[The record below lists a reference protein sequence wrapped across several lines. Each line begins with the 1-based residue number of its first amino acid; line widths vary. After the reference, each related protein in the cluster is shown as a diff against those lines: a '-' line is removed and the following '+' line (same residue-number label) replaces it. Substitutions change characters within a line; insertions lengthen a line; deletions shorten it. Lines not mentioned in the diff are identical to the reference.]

1 MLRLCASISTFASHM
16 LLLSSTGAVRSLTQ
30 QQPEFY
36 QHQPHPHPQS
46 ESRMSFH
53 ETMSFTDPS
62 PNVTRVTFHNGPV
75 NYVDRLFADD
85 LLDFLIP
92 LQNVTDSTPKVV
104 IFDSANPNFWL
115 GHIDMTT
122 LKTPITDEK
131 KQLGVDY
138 IRFTQLLQNITSTIF
153 IAEIDGRAFGAGNEI
168 AAQMDMR
175 FVGPRAR
182 TGSFEEA
189 LGLVAGGGGQTFM
202 GSILGKAKALE
213 YLLAAK
219 SFTGPAGEALGLY
232 NKYYDDSQTLKDSVL
247 ELAQRIA
254 LFPRV
259 ALNQT
264 KSVLSFLNPPNDAF
278 QLDFDAFYD
287 IEQGPEQQSNVRKFL
302 GLSDN
307 QNANHYELGLGESVM
322 ALYGLWDGGIE

>member
-1 MLRLCASISTFASHM
+1 MRYLCSSLHILASQ
-16 LLLSSTGAVRSLTQ
+16 LPLSLVQ
-30 QQPEFY
+30 QRAALCPEQPAPELSG
-36 QHQPHPHPQS
+36 HG
-46 ESRMSFH
+46 
-53 ETMSFTDPS
+53 TMSFTYPS
-62 PNVTRVTFHNGPV
+62 SNVTRVTINNGPV
-75 NYVDRLFADD
+75 NFVDRLFADD

-92 LQNVTDSTPKVV
+92 LQNVTEDTPKVV
-104 IFDSANPNFWL
+104 IFDSSNPNFWL
-115 GHIDMTT
+115 GHIDMRT
-122 LKTPITDEK
+122 LATPITNEK
-131 KQLGVDY
+131 KQLGADY
-138 IRFTQLLQNITSTIF
+138 MKFTQLLQNITSTVF

-189 LGLVAGGGGQTFM
+189 LGLIAGGGGQTYM
-202 GSILGKAKALE
+202 GAVLGKAKAME

-232 NKYYDDSQTLKDSVL
+232 NKYYDDSQVLKDSVL

-264 KSVLSFLNPPNDAF
+264 KSVLSFLNPPNNAF
-278 QLDFDAFYD
+278 QLDFEAFYD
-287 IEQGPEQQSNVRKFL
+287 IEQGPEQQANVRKFIE
-302 GLSDN
+302 LSED
-307 QNANHYELGLGESVM
+307 QAANHYELGLGESVM
-322 ALYGLWDGGIE
+322 ALYGLWDGSVA

>member
-1 MLRLCASISTFASHM
+1 MTFS
-16 LLLSSTGAVRSLTQ
+16 
-30 QQPEFY
+30 Y
-36 QHQPHPHPQS
+36 
-46 ESRMSFH
+46 
-53 ETMSFTDPS
+53 PS
-62 PNVTRVTFHNGPV
+62 ANITRVTFDNGPV
-75 NYVDRLFADD
+75 NFVDRRFADD

-92 LQNVTDSTPKVV
+92 LQEVTDSTPKVV

-115 GHIDMTT
+115 GHIDMRT
-122 LKTPITDEK
+122 LATPITDEK
-131 KQLGVDY
+131 KQLGADY
-138 IRFTQLLQNITSTIF
+138 IKFTQLLQNITSTIF

-219 SFTGPAGEALGLY
+219 SFDGPAGEALGLY
-232 NKYYDDSQTLKDSVL
+232 NKYYDNSQTLQSSVL

-278 QLDFDAFYD
+278 QLDFEAFYD
-287 IEQGPEQQSNVRKFL
+287 IEQGPEQQANVRRFL
-302 GLSDN
+302 KLSEN
-307 QNANHYELGLGESVM
+307 QTANHYEMGLAESVM
-322 ALYGLWDGGIE
+322 ALYGLWDGGVA

>member
-1 MLRLCASISTFASHM
+1 MTF
-16 LLLSSTGAVRSLTQ
+16 T
-30 QQPEFY
+30 Y
-36 QHQPHPHPQS
+36 
-46 ESRMSFH
+46 
-53 ETMSFTDPS
+53 PS
-62 PNVTRVTFHNGPV
+62 PNITRATINNGPV
-75 NYVDRLFADD
+75 NFVDRLFADD

-104 IFDSANPNFWL
+104 IFDSSNPNFWL
-115 GHIDMTT
+115 GHIDMRT

-131 KQLGVDY
+131 RQLGVDY

-189 LGLVAGGGGQTFM
+189 LGLVAGGGGQTYM
-202 GSILGKAKALE
+202 GAVLGKAKAME

-219 SFTGPAGEALGLY
+219 TFTGPVGEALGLY
-232 NKYYDDSQTLKDSVL
+232 NKYYDNSETLKHSVL

-278 QLDFDAFYD
+278 QLDFEAFYD
-287 IEQGPEQQSNVRKFL
+287 IEQGPEQQANVRRFIQ
-302 GLSDN
+302 LSED
-307 QNANHYELGLGESVM
+307 QTANHYEMGLGESVM
-322 ALYGLWDGGIE
+322 ALYGLWDGGVE

>member
-1 MLRLCASISTFASHM
+1 MQKTLGASFNILATQLLLLCAPGSAS
-16 LLLSSTGAVRSLTQ
+16 SLA
-30 QQPEFY
+30 QQPLVAE
-36 QHQPHPHPQS
+36 QVDLLQQDLPVLSAHG
-46 ESRMSFH
+46 
-53 ETMSFTDPS
+53 TLTFTTPS
-62 PNVTRVTFHNGPV
+62 PNITRATINNGPV
-75 NYVDRLFADD
+75 NFVDRRFADD

-92 LQNVTDSTPKVV
+92 LQNVTDTTPKVV
-104 IFDSANPNFWL
+104 IFDSSNPNFWL
-115 GHIDMTT
+115 GHIDMTS
-122 LKTPITDEK
+122 LKTPITDAK
-131 KQLGVDY
+131 KQLGADY
-138 IRFTQLLQNITSTIF
+138 IKFTQLLQNITSTIF

-175 FVGPRAR
+175 FVGPRAH

-232 NKYYDDSQTLKDSVL
+232 NKYYDDSQALQDSVL
-247 ELAQRIA
+247 QLAQRIA

-278 QLDFDAFYD
+278 QLDFEAFYD
-287 IEQGPEQQSNVRKFL
+287 IEQGDEQQANVRKFIQ
-302 GLSDN
+302 LSED
-307 QNANHYELGLGESVM
+307 QSANHYELGLGESVL
-322 ALYGLWDGGIE
+322 ALYGKWDGSIA

>member
-1 MLRLCASISTFASHM
+1 MQSLCASIH
-16 LLLSSTGAVRSLTQ
+16 LLTSQLLRLSSSEAAHALVLQHRSELCQ
-30 QQPEFY
+30 DYPVDVSA
-36 QHQPHPHPQS
+36 HG
-46 ESRMSFH
+46 
-53 ETMSFTDPS
+53 TMTFTYPS
-62 PNVTRVTFHNGPV
+62 PNITRATINNGPV
-75 NYVDRLFADD
+75 NFVDRLFADD
-85 LLDFLIP
+85 LLDLLIP

-104 IFDSANPNFWL
+104 IFDSSNPNFWL
-115 GHIDMTT
+115 GHIDMRT

-131 KQLGVDY
+131 KQLGADY
-138 IRFTQLLQNITSTIF
+138 MRFTQLLQNITSTIF

-189 LGLVAGGGGQTFM
+189 LGLIAGGGGQTYM
-202 GSILGKAKALE
+202 GAVLGKAKAME

-219 SFTGPAGEALGLY
+219 TFTGPVGEALGLY
-232 NKYYDDSQTLKDSVL
+232 NKYYDNSETLKHSVL

-264 KSVLSFLNPPNDAF
+264 KSVLSFLNPPNNAF
-278 QLDFDAFYD
+278 QLDFEAFYD
-287 IEQGPEQQSNVRKFL
+287 IEQGPEQQANVRRFIQ
-302 GLSDN
+302 LSED
-307 QNANHYELGLGESVM
+307 QTANHYEMGLGESVM
-322 ALYGLWDGGIE
+322 ALYGLWDGGVE

>member
-1 MLRLCASISTFASHM
+1 MQRWCVSISTLAFHM
-16 LLLSSTGAVRSLTQ
+16 LSLSSGDAVQIPMKQLHPGPYQ
-30 QQPEFY
+30 N
-36 QHQPHPHPQS
+36 QHQHQKPPRLSH
-46 ESRMSFH
+46 H

-62 PNVTRVTFHNGPV
+62 PNITRVTFHNGPV

-175 FVGPRAR
+175 FVGPRAH

-189 LGLVAGGGGQTFM
+189 LGLVAGGGGQTYM
-202 GSILGKAKALE
+202 GAILGKAKALE

-232 NKYYDDSQTLKDSVL
+232 NKYYDESQTLKDSVL

-278 QLDFDAFYD
+278 QLDFEAFYD

-302 GLSDN
+302 KLSDN
-307 QNANHYELGLGESVM
+307 QEANHYELGLGESVM
-322 ALYGLWDGGIE
+322 ALYDRWDGGIE

>member
-1 MLRLCASISTFASHM
+1 MQSLCNSLHI
-16 LLLSSTGAVRSLTQ
+16 LSSQLLTLSSPEVAYTLVQ
-30 QQPEFY
+30 QRAEICRH
-36 QHQPHPHPQS
+36 HQAPLANVSPHG
-46 ESRMSFH
+46 
-53 ETMSFTDPS
+53 TITYTYPS
-62 PNVTRVTFHNGPV
+62 PNITRATINNGPV

-92 LQNVTDSTPKVV
+92 LQDVTESTPKVV
-104 IFDSANPNFWL
+104 IFDSSNPNFWL
-115 GHIDMTT
+115 GHIDMRT
-122 LKTPITDEK
+122 LKTPITEEK
-131 KQLGVDY
+131 KQLGADY
-138 IRFTQLLQNITSTIF
+138 IQFTQLLQNITSTIF

-175 FVGPRAR
+175 FVGPNAR

-202 GSILGKAKALE
+202 GAILGKAKAME

-219 SFTGPAGEALGLY
+219 SFTGPQGEALGLY
-232 NKYYDDSQTLKDSVL
+232 NKYYDDSQGLKDGVL
-247 ELAQRIA
+247 ALAQRIA

-278 QLDFDAFYD
+278 KLDFDAFYD
-287 IEQGPEQQSNVRKFL
+287 IEQGDVQQANVRRFL
-302 GLSDN
+302 ELSDD
-307 QNANHYELGLGESVM
+307 QDENHYELGLGESVM
-322 ALYGLWDGGIE
+322 ALYDKWDGSIA

>member
-1 MLRLCASISTFASHM
+1 MHM
-16 LLLSSTGAVRSLTQ
+16 LCNSLNAVATQLLSLSSPAFQSLIQQRAVWCQEPHAQVSTHGTLT
-30 QQPEFY
+30 
-36 QHQPHPHPQS
+36 
-46 ESRMSFH
+46 
-53 ETMSFTDPS
+53 FTYPS
-62 PNVTRVTFHNGPV
+62 PNITRATINNGPV
-75 NYVDRLFADD
+75 NFVDRRFTDD

-92 LQNVTDSTPKVV
+92 LETVTEDTPKVV
-104 IFDSANPNFWL
+104 IFDSSNPNFWL
-115 GHIDMTT
+115 GHIDMRT

-131 KQLGVDY
+131 KQLGADY
-138 IRFTQLLQNITSTIF
+138 IKFTQLLQNITSTIF

-189 LGLVAGGGGQTFM
+189 LGLVAGGGGQTYM
-202 GSILGKAKALE
+202 GSILGKAKAME

-219 SFTGPAGEALGLY
+219 SFTGPTGEALGIF
-232 NKYYDDSQTLKDSVL
+232 NKYYDNSQALKNSVL

-278 QLDFDAFYD
+278 QLDFEAFYD
-287 IEQGPEQQSNVRKFL
+287 IEQGPVQQANIRRFIE
-302 GLSDN
+302 LSED
-307 QNANHYELGLGESVM
+307 QTANHYEMGLGESVM
-322 ALYGLWDGGIE
+322 ALYGQWDGGVE

>member
-1 MLRLCASISTFASHM
+1 MLQHRSELCQDYPVDVSAHGTMTF
-16 LLLSSTGAVRSLTQ
+16 T
-30 QQPEFY
+30 Y
-36 QHQPHPHPQS
+36 
-46 ESRMSFH
+46 
-53 ETMSFTDPS
+53 PS
-62 PNVTRVTFHNGPV
+62 PNITRATINNGPV
-75 NYVDRLFADD
+75 NFVDRLFADD
-85 LLDFLIP
+85 LLDLLIP

-104 IFDSANPNFWL
+104 IFDSSNPNFWL
-115 GHIDMTT
+115 GHIDMRT

-131 KQLGVDY
+131 KQLGADY
-138 IRFTQLLQNITSTIF
+138 MRFTQLLQNITSTIF

-189 LGLVAGGGGQTFM
+189 LGLIAGGGGQTYM
-202 GSILGKAKALE
+202 GAVLGKAKAME

-219 SFTGPAGEALGLY
+219 TFTGPVGEALGLY
-232 NKYYDDSQTLKDSVL
+232 NKYYDNSETLKHSVL

-264 KSVLSFLNPPNDAF
+264 KSVLSFLNPPNNAF
-278 QLDFDAFYD
+278 QLDFEAFYD
-287 IEQGPEQQSNVRKFL
+287 IEQGPEQQANVRRFIQ
-302 GLSDN
+302 LSED
-307 QNANHYELGLGESVM
+307 QTANHYEMGLGESVM
-322 ALYGLWDGGIE
+322 ALYGLWDGGVE

>member
-1 MLRLCASISTFASHM
+1 MLAISTPEAQHTLLQRQSDLCGHQHAPYVSSHG
-16 LLLSSTGAVRSLTQ
+16 TLT
-30 QQPEFY
+30 
-36 QHQPHPHPQS
+36 
-46 ESRMSFH
+46 
-53 ETMSFTDPS
+53 FTSPS
-62 PNVTRVTFHNGPV
+62 PNITRATINNGPV
-75 NYVDRLFADD
+75 NFVDRLFADD

-115 GHIDMTT
+115 GHIDMRS
-122 LKTPITDEK
+122 LKTPITDQK
-131 KQLGVDY
+131 KQLGADY

-175 FVGPRAR
+175 FVGPNAR

-189 LGLVAGGGGQTFM
+189 LGLVAGGGGQTYM
-202 GSILGKAKALE
+202 GSILGKAKAME
-213 YLLAAK
+213 YLLGAK
-219 SFTGPAGEALGLY
+219 SFTGPEGEALGLF
-232 NKYYDDSQTLKDSVL
+232 NKYYDDSKGLKDGVL
-247 ELAQRIA
+247 GLAQRIA

-278 QLDFDAFYD
+278 QLDFEAFYD
-287 IEQGPEQQSNVRKFL
+287 IEQGAVQQANVRKFL
-302 GLSDN
+302 KLSDG
-307 QNANHYELGLGESVM
+307 QNDNHYELGLGESVM
-322 ALYGLWDGGIE
+322 ALYDLWDGSIA